1 MVGPPCATGRSP
13 FARNRLA
20 VALILGFFLL
30 GAWTRVIA
38 AVESDVEEVEKGSP
52 TQVEDAYPLE
62 YRELDVEGLFRYER
76 LSHGHRFVLS
86 PRLEYGFAP
95 KWQIR
100 LTAPFFTGMADT
112 TGSGNLQAELLWNF
126 QTEAY
131 WVPALAVS
139 IEGDFPTGH
148 AAQGV
153 DTTLKLL
160 ASKTL
165 GTWIARPQIHL
176 NLAWTH
182 HSGRMPDERPDLYG
196 LIIGYSQHVT
206 ARLMIVA
213 DYFRQQLPLAGRTED
228 VVELGFRRA
237 MSGTTVVALG
247 AGYGLNSD
255 SRDFHIQG
263 GIEVTFK

>member
-1 MVGPPCATGRSP
+1 MPVRVKTW
-13 FARNRLA
+13 RLKL
-20 VALILGFFLL
+20 VLIGVLL
-30 GAWTRVIA
+30 SLNGWAPAIA
-38 AVESDVEEVEKGSP
+38 ADEWAFEEVEKGSP
-52 TQVEDAYPLE
+52 TQLEDAYPLD

-76 LSHGHRFVLS
+76 LNHEHRFVLS

-95 KWQIR
+95 NWQAR
-100 LTAPFFTGMADT
+100 LTVPFFTGMTDT

-126 QTEAY
+126 QTEAH

-139 IEGDFPTGH
+139 VEGDFPTGH

-165 GTWIARPQIHL
+165 GNWIARPQVHL
-176 NLAWTH
+176 NMTWTH
-182 HSGRMPDERPDLYG
+182 HAGRMPDERPDLYG
-196 LIIGYSQHVT
+196 LIVGYSQRLT
-206 ARLMIVA
+206 PRLMIVA
-213 DYFRQQLPLAGRTED
+213 DYFHQQLQLVGRTED
-228 VVELGFRRA
+228 VLELGFRRA

-247 AGYGLNSD
+247 AGYGLNND
-255 SRDFHIQG
+255 SRDFHIQA

>member
-1 MVGPPCATGRSP
+1 MKTCLTLV
-13 FARNRLA
+13 L
-20 VALILGFFLL
+20 VIVILSLDSW
-30 GAWTRVIA
+30 ANVIA
-38 AVESDVEEVEKGSP
+38 ADESYVGEVEKGSP
-52 TQVEDAYPLE
+52 TQVEDAYPLD

-76 LSHGHRFVLS
+76 LSHGDRFVLS

-95 KWQIR
+95 NWQIR

-126 QTEAY
+126 QTEAH

-139 IEGDFPTGH
+139 VEGDFPTGH

-165 GTWIARPQIHL
+165 GTWMARPQVHL
-176 NLAWTH
+176 NMTWTH
-182 HSGRMPDERPDLYG
+182 HAGRMPDERPDLYG
-196 LIIGYSQHVT
+196 LIIGYSQFLTPH
-206 ARLMIVA
+206 LMIVA
-213 DYFRQQLPLAGRTED
+213 DYFHQQLPLVGRTED
-228 VVELGFRRA
+228 VLELGFRRGI
-237 MSGTTVVALG
+237 SGTTIVALG

-255 SRDFHIQG
+255 SRDFHIQA

>member
-1 MVGPPCATGRSP
+1 VLVRVKTCLT
-13 FARNRLA
+13 L
-20 VALILGFFLL
+20 VLVIVILSLDDW
-30 GAWTRVIA
+30 ANVIA
-38 AVESDVEEVEKGSP
+38 ADLSDVEEVEKGSP

-126 QTEAY
+126 QTEAQ

-139 IEGDFPTGH
+139 VEGDFPTGH

-165 GTWIARPQIHL
+165 GPWIARPQVHL

-182 HSGRMPDERPDLYG
+182 HGRMPDERPDLYG
-196 LIIGYSQHVT
+196 LIIGYSQHLT
-206 ARLMIVA
+206 PHLMIIA
-213 DYFRQQLPLAGRTED
+213 DYFRQQLALAGRTED
-228 VVELGFRRA
+228 VLELGFRRA
-237 MSGTTVVALG
+237 MSPTTVVALG

-255 SRDFHIQG
+255 SRDFHIQA

>member
-1 MVGPPCATGRSP
+1 MVGPPPATGRSP
-13 FARNRLA
+13 FVRNRLA
-20 VALILGFFLL
+20 VVLILGFFLL

-38 AVESDVEEVEKGSP
+38 ADESDIGEVEKGSP
-52 TQVEDAYPLE
+52 TQVEDAYPLD

-76 LSHGHRFVLS
+76 LNHEHRFVLS

-95 KWQIR
+95 NWQIR
-100 LTAPFFTGMADT
+100 LTAPFFTGMTDI

-126 QTEAY
+126 QTEGH

-139 IEGDFPTGH
+139 VEGDFPTGH

-165 GTWIARPQIHL
+165 GNWMARPQVHL
-176 NLAWTH
+176 NMTWTH
-182 HSGRMPDERPDLYG
+182 HGSRMPDERPDLYG
-196 LIIGYSQHVT
+196 LIIGYSQFLT
-206 ARLMIVA
+206 PRLMIVA
-213 DYFRQQLPLAGRTED
+213 DYFHQQLPLVGRTED
-228 VVELGFRRA
+228 VLELGFRRGI
-237 MSGTTVVALG
+237 SGTTVVALG

-255 SRDFHIQG
+255 SRDFHIQA

>member
-1 MVGPPCATGRSP
+1 MVGPPRATGRSP

-30 GAWTRVIA
+30 GTWTRVIA

-213 DYFRQQLPLAGRTED
+213 DYFHQQLPLVGRTED
-228 VVELGFRRA
+228 VLELGFRRGI
-237 MSGTTVVALG
+237 SGTTVVALG

-255 SRDFHIQG
+255 SRDFHIQA